1 MQNNF
6 KRILVTSALPYANGH
21 IHLGHL
27 AGCYVPSDIYTRYQ
41 RLQQREV
48 LHICGS
54 DEHGV
59 AITISADKEKTTP
72 QAIVDKY
79 HEANKASFKKFGI
92 TFDNFSRTSL
102 PIHHETSKEFFLD
115 LLNKGYLKEKEEEQ
129 FYDAEAKMFLPD
141 RYVEGTCPNC
151 GNDKARGDQCDNCGK
166 YYDQLELKN
175 PKSLITGKSPIVKKT
190 KHWYFTLGSFQKQ
203 LEAYTESHSNDW
215 KENVLQQ
222 TRSWLKEGLHDRAVT
237 RDLSWGIPVPI
248 DGVEGKV
255 LYVWFDAV
263 LGYISSTKEWAIQ
276 QGQPEKWK
284 EFWCDVST
292 RYIAFLGK
300 DNIVFHTIVFPAE
313 LIAKEG
319 YILPDNVPANEF
331 LNLEGGKFSKSRNNA
346 IYLKDVLERYPADIF
361 RYTLATNL
369 PETKDSDFYW
379 KDFQAKNNNELAD
392 IYGNFINRTITFVAK
407 NFGNI
412 VPKRGILNDRDREAL
427 AYVHSAPQRIGDL
440 IEQFKFRDATMEM
453 MNVARAANKYFN
465 DSEPWK
471 SLKTNPEQCGT
482 TLNICLNIVRSLAV
496 LFSPVVPFSSD
507 KVFKMLNQ
515 NSAIDDEQWMKA
527 GEPQLLDG
535 HQLGQSEILFTKI
548 EDATI
553 EQELSALGHSAE
565 VKSETESAVNNYL
578 ALKPQITYDDFAKV
592 DLRTAKIIEAEAV
605 PKSKKLLRLQ
615 IDLGFEKRQIVAGI
629 AEKITPEQL
638 IGKTIIVVANLAPAK
653 LMGVE
658 SNGMLLATA
667 ADGANFALLTSAKEV
682 DTGIGIK

>member
-1 MQNNF
+1 MQNKF

-27 AGCYVPSDIYTRYQ
+27 AGCYVPSDIYVRYQ
-41 RLQQREV
+41 RLQHRDV

-59 AITISADKEKTTP
+59 AITISAEKEKTTP
-72 QAIVDKY
+72 KAIVDKY
-79 HEANKASFKKFGI
+79 HEANKDAFRRFGI
-92 TFDNFSRTSL
+92 NFDNFSRTSL
-102 PIHHETSKEFFLD
+102 PIHHETAKEFFLD
-115 LLNKGYLKEKEEEQ
+115 LLQKGYLLPKEQEQ

-151 GNDKARGDQCDNCGK
+151 AYDKARGDQCDNCGK
-166 YYDQLELKN
+166 YYDQLDLKN
-175 PKSLITGKSPIVKKT
+175 PKSLITGKTPVVKKT
-190 KHWYFTLGSFQKQ
+190 KHWYFTLGRFQKK
-203 LEAYTESHSNDW
+203 LEAFVEGHSADW
-215 KENVLQQ
+215 KDNVLQQ
-222 TRSWLKEGLHDRAVT
+222 TRSWLKEGLQERAVT

-248 DGVEGKV
+248 DGAEGKV
-255 LYVWFDAV
+255 IYVWFDAV

-276 QGQPEKWK
+276 QGTPERWK
-284 EFWCDVST
+284 EYWCDETT

-300 DNIVFHTIVFPAE
+300 DNIVFHTVVFPAE
-313 LIAKEG
+313 LMARTG

-346 IYLKDVLERYPADIF
+346 IYVKDILDRYPADLF
-361 RYTLATNL
+361 RYTIATNL

-392 IYGNFINRTITFVAK
+392 IYGNFINRTITFAAK
-407 NFGNI
+407 TFANT
-412 VPKRGILNDRDREAL
+412 VPKRGPLNDRDTAIL
-427 AYVHSAPQRIGDL
+427 TYVKDAPQRISDL

-453 MNVARAANKYFN
+453 MNGARAANKYFN

-471 SLKTNPEQCGT
+471 TSKTQPEQCGT

-496 LFSPVVPFSSD
+496 LFSPIVPFSSD
-507 KVFKMLNQ
+507 KVWKMMNLQ
-515 NSAIDDEQWMKA
+515 GSISDEHWMNA
-527 GEPQLLDG
+527 GEAQLSEG

-548 EDATI
+548 EDSTI
-553 EQELSALGHSAE
+553 EQELGTLG
-565 VKSETESAVNNYL
+565 TPAVAPVTAANTF
-578 ALKPQITYDDFAKV
+578 APLKQQISYDDFAKI
-592 DLRTAKIIEAEAV
+592 DFRTAKVLQAETV
-605 PKSKKLLRLQ
+605 PKSKKLLKLQ
-615 IDLGFEKRQIVAGI
+615 IDLGFEHRQIVAGI

-667 ADGANFALLTSAKEV
+667 SDGDNFALLTSSKDV